1 MVFHCDIALKTQGLP
16 SLSLALSLVLSLS
29 LPREVYRWASI
40 SRNRSSFPGSRTR
53 HVKTAFAISR
63 LPVSDPTVA
72 NSRQHLGFAV
82 FNNRSSFISVFI
94 QLKSIAKCFTGHH
107 RTWHYLIFG
116 STSFKC
122 LMDRIPDV
130 KWQIDIHRCF
140 GFIMPQK
147 TFVYAA

>member
-16 SLSLALSLVLSLS
+16 SLSLALSLSLS

-40 SRNRSSFPGSRTR
+40 SCNRSSFPGSRTR
-53 HVKTAFAISR
+53 HVKIAFAISR

-122 LMDRIPDV
+122 LMARIPDV